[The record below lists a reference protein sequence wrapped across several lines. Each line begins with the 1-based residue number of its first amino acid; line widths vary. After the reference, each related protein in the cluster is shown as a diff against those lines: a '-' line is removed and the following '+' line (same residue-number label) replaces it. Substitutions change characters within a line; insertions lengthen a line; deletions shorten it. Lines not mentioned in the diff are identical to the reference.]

1 MSCTLKEQFKQE
13 FGIDLQNGRL
23 IPELMKVRV
32 SSWIHNNASVMKEMS
47 FNDEVLGIE
56 YRKSNSDHGGTDYFI
71 KYDEKAEEQ
80 WEAYKYHQSSQD
92 ALESIQETLNFN
104 QYYNYAINENHE
116 DDNVQGDYLF
126 EDIDVVDNPVN
137 FIEWKNNRK
146 ALKEKLERQAIQYR
160 KHNNDRRKLKLVNKA
175 IAEIDKQLTKFNEND
190 MFIVHETLMQE
201 INVLDKLLKDITT
214 NVIDAAIILE
224 SNRVKERI
232 NELSIYFN
240 GIDLINI
247 NSPVNNSLRELLEN
261 TFEDDKLYKVQKGVS
276 NLYEKYNKNLF
287 TIIESTFANDSLVI
301 EHKKNMSPEEF
312 KNFYTTS
319 IELIKS
325 REVFIGETQRDASK
339 VLGAASVDSVLADLL
354 FSGRENYY
362 NQEVGQT
369 QILIQNFTDSWKK
382 IKDKVDANKD
392 YITTQLYQKD
402 KLGVRTNKLI
412 SPFTTAFYKLLK
424 DVNSAKFAFFGN
436 KSLQSYKTWMNILKN
451 NADFIQPY
459 KLKVYQELYKD
470 NAMFKSFFTYSDQ
483 EMLDY
488 ENELKSKLG
497 VALYEIELN
506 KQQEMIKNYIN
517 EQENGLFSSASFVYS
532 KNPFSF
538 INNFYSDNFN
548 KPDNTTSEYLEP
560 AYTQMIPK
568 MDKTDEY
575 NPEEYYNTE
584 LKKMESGE
592 FGQELMDVY
601 KHAYNLLTEYIN
613 PSLQAEDVN
622 VTSLELM
629 NQVDILDREVIK
641 NLSFFQKVPLQL
653 KNLWNSILENYTT
666 NNVQDKEDKNKLKSK
681 YSSYGKNKTKILQQ
695 IYNNKS
701 QIELINLLSK
711 EGVDVNSSAVVK
723 ASKRQLVNSLVQL
736 ELNKYSSTNL
746 FNSITESTEI
756 VRNMNAR
763 KNTMNMF
770 DLFEDYVKNKD
781 RQNDR
786 ELNYLEDWSR
796 LNLQKEKYLKDS
808 PDPKIMHGNIG
819 KTYFS
824 LDRNI
829 KRLLD
834 LEKDNLNY
842 NYSFKLDDDNYT
854 TENGT
859 FYKNEQEISKEE
871 IDIKYNEY
879 TQELLK
885 LLGVDFTV
893 GAIANGFLAGIYK
906 RAMKSLG
913 PGRYFLN
920 RFAGLN
926 QNMSAAASKEF
937 GFDMKNLLIS
947 RRFLRGDILRKMT
960 HWDSARKLLGLQE
973 TNRLKNMKTL
983 LSLAESLRIL
993 ETSME
998 TVKQEGEFGDKGLL
1012 KKINISLTNIT
1023 TNYPEW
1029 KNQMESL
1036 LSILQTVEIET
1047 INGEKKKVFDGN
1059 NFIYIPGTLQLKD
1072 EFRTEANVENWEKF
1086 KEDTDGNSPQNLIF
1100 ALSKQAKRKT
1110 QGNYSGEDKVPILG
1124 SEIGKLGSVFTRYLY
1139 ENTNRQYGSKKSDL
1153 ATGQLNVKGNKLIL
1167 AEHAPTFLTH
1177 LLLGNG
1183 WVNTLGGMVIGTSA
1197 LSAGAFVSAA
1207 AIVPIVIIGGLVIA
1221 NRKVIKMNH
1230 LNKDEMK
1237 LALNYAKEVAFR
1249 SINIIPNYLQMS
1261 LIPEDKIHAIKFV
1274 PTGMTAKDRDIL
1286 SASAQELS
1294 QKMGM
1299 FIGSAMTSLI
1309 LSGIYTLL
1317 AVDDDDEEKKQK
1329 MASLEVKLNTL
1340 INLKNSLYADIE
1352 KYTNPNIFADN
1363 STTLIYFTMLQ
1374 RNWNKLNKTIDDYGT
1389 DKIEEGELTSE
1400 LSKSLGFLVGLPKAV
1415 NEITEPGTLINSERV
1430 YEEGDWFDEL
1440 IDNKTKPAEQ
1450 NYKEATQE
1458 LREPMRNKLVN
1469 QIRDAYRDS
1478 DKEMSE
1484 ETIKELAT
1492 AWLRQH
1498 DLTKDKGETYE
1509 SLFND
1514 KKKWSDAEKEIEKI
1528 NSSNVHQIQKTK
1540 RKQKSSDE
1548 SSSVAK

>member
-23 IPELMKVRV
+23 IPELMKAKV
-32 SSWIHNNASVMKEMS
+32 SSWIYNNASVMKEMS

-56 YRKSNSDHGGTDYFI
+56 YRKSNSEHAGTDYFI

-80 WEAYKYHQSSQD
+80 WEAYKYHQASQD
-92 ALESIQETLNFN
+92 ALESTQETLNFN
-104 QYYNYAINENHE
+104 ENYNYAPDENHE

-126 EDIDVVDNPVN
+126 EDIDVVDSPVN

-146 ALKEKLERQAIQYR
+146 ALKEKLEKQAIQYR

-214 NVIDAAIILE
+214 NPVDAAVILE
-224 SNRVKERI
+224 SNRIKERI
-232 NELSIYFN
+232 NELSVYFN
-240 GIDLINI
+240 GVDLMN
-247 NSPVNNSLRELLEN
+247 NHSPVNDSLRELLEN
-261 TFEDDKLYKVQKGVS
+261 TFEKDKLYDVQKGIS
-276 NLYEKYNKNLF
+276 NLFEQYNQNLF
-287 TIIESTFANDSLVI
+287 TIIESTFANDSLVM

-312 KNFYTTS
+312 EKYYTKT
-319 IELIKS
+319 IELIKNK
-325 REVFIGETQRDASK
+325 EVYIGENQSK
-339 VLGAASVDSVLADLL
+339 APIFLGAASVDSVLADLL

-424 DVNSAKFAFFGN
+424 DVNSAKFAFFSN

-470 NAMFKSFFTYSDQ
+470 NAMFKSFFTYSEQ

-517 EQENGLFSSASFVYS
+517 EQENGLFSSASFIYS

-548 KPDNTTSEYLEP
+548 KPDNVTSEYLEP

-592 FGQELMDVY
+592 FGQELMNVY
-601 KHAYNLLTEYIN
+601 KHAYHLLTEYIN
-613 PSLQAEDVN
+613 PSLQAEGVN
-622 VTSLELM
+622 VTLMETM
-629 NQVDILDREVIK
+629 NQVDILDREIIK
-641 NLSFFQKVPLQL
+641 NLSFFQKIPLQF

-666 NNVQDKEDKNKLKSK
+666 NNNMETSKDAFKSK

-695 IYNNKS
+695 IYNEKS
-701 QIELINLLSK
+701 QADLINLLGK
-711 EGVDVNSSAVVK
+711 EGIDTNSSAVVK

-770 DLFEDYVKNKD
+770 DLFKDYVKNKD
-781 RQNDR
+781 KENEIEYEYLND
-786 ELNYLEDWSR
+786 WGR
-796 LNLQKEKYLKDS
+796 LNLQKEKYLENN
-808 PDPKIMHGNIG
+808 PDPKIIHKNIT
-819 KTYFS
+819 KTYFNF
-824 LDRNI
+824 DRNI
-829 KRLLD
+829 KKLLE
-834 LEKDNLNY
+834 LEKENLKFNY
-842 NYSFKLDDDNYT
+842 NFKLGEDTYT
-854 TENGT
+854 TDNGI

-871 IDIKYNEY
+871 IDRQYDEY
-879 TQELLK
+879 TKELLSH
-885 LLGVDFTV
+885 LGVDYTLGSF
-893 GAIANGFLAGIYK
+893 ANGLLAGIYK
-906 RAMKSLG
+906 SAMRTLA
-913 PGRYFLN
+913 PARYFLN

-960 HWDSARKLLGLQE
+960 NWDSARKLLGLQE

-998 TVKQEGEFGDKGLL
+998 TVKQEGEFGNKGLL
-1012 KKINISLTNIT
+1012 KKIDTILTNT
-1023 TNYPEW
+1023 AVNYPEW
-1029 KNQMESL
+1029 KNQMEGL

-1110 QGNYSGEDKVPILG
+1110 QGNYSGEDKVPVLG

-1153 ATGQLNVKGNKLIL
+1153 ATGQLDVKGNKLIL
-1167 AEHAPTFLTH
+1167 VEHAPTFLTH
-1177 LLLGNG
+1177 LVLGNG

-1197 LSAGAFVSAA
+1197 LSAGAFVSTA
-1207 AIVPIVIIGGLVIA
+1207 AIVPTLIIGAMVIA

-1230 LNKDEMK
+1230 LNKDEMR
-1237 LALNYAKEVAFR
+1237 LALNYAKETALR
-1249 SINIIPNYLQMS
+1249 SINIIPNYLQLS
-1261 LIPEDKIHAIKFV
+1261 LIPEDKINAIKFI
-1274 PTGMTAKDRDIL
+1274 PSGMTAKERDIL

-1309 LSGIYTLL
+1309 LSGIYSLL
-1317 AVDDDDEEKKQK
+1317 SVNDDDEEKKEK
-1329 MASLEVKLNTL
+1329 MAALEMKLNTL
-1340 INLKNSLYADIE
+1340 INLKNSLYSDIE
-1352 KYTNPNIFADN
+1352 KYTNPLEFKDA
-1363 STTLIYFTMLQ
+1363 STTLIYVKMLE
-1374 RNWNKLNKTIDDYGT
+1374 RNWKKMNKAIDNYGT

-1400 LSKSLGFLVGLPKAV
+1400 LTKALGFLVGLPKAV
-1415 NEITEPGTLINSERV
+1415 NEISEPGTLVNTERI
-1430 YEEGDWFDEL
+1430 YEKGDWFDEL

-1450 NYKEATQE
+1450 NYKDATQE
-1458 LREPMRNKLVN
+1458 LREPIRNKLVN
-1469 QIRDAYRDS
+1469 QIRDAYQDS
-1478 DKEMSE
+1478 GKEMSE

-1514 KKKWSDAEKEIEKI
+1514 KKKWNDAEKEIDKI

-1540 RKQKSSDE
+1540 RKQSKSDSA
-1548 SSSVAK
+1548 SSVAK